1 MTLWDSAS
9 NLALLPLILMGLA
22 ILVALAFEC
31 INGFHD
37 TANAVTTVIYTRSL
51 PAIPAVVFS
60 GFMNFAGVIIG
71 GTAVAFGIVNLLPSA
86 VLQSDDTTPLLV
98 MVMSLL
104 IAAVCWNLGTWYF
117 GIPVSSSHTLIG
129 SIFGVALAN
138 SLAGGLGL
146 GGVNWSKFID
156 TAQGLF
162 VAPVIGFVCSAV
174 LLLVMRAVIRVPRLY
189 VPPVGEDKPPLWIR
203 AVLVFT
209 CGSVSFSHGSN
220 DGQKGMGLILLVLLG
235 FLPTYYHL
243 SPAGDA
249 AQVANVVA
257 AARELRPAAE
267 AATAADAKAAGSLAK
282 DLAALEL
289 ALDGKTRFH
298 DVPADERRAVR
309 KATFAVEKALK
320 KPETAKLLEDAGAA
334 DVAGKR
340 KILLGAVEHVPLW
353 VVISVALALG
363 VGTTFGYQRI
373 VETVAHKIG
382 KTPLT
387 YAQGAAA
394 ELVAALT
401 IGGASYLGLPVSTTQ
416 VVSSGIA
423 GTMVANGNGV
433 QGPTVRKILIAWFLT
448 LPATM
453 LLSGSLYTV
462 GRLILVK

>member
-1 MTLWDSAS
+1 M
-9 NLALLPLILMGLA
+9 
-22 ILVALAFEC
+22 
-31 INGFHD
+31 
-37 TANAVTTVIYTRSL
+37 
-51 PAIPAVVFS
+51 
-60 GFMNFAGVIIG
+60 
-71 GTAVAFGIVNLLPSA
+71 
-86 VLQSDDTTPLLV
+86 
-98 MVMSLL
+98 
-104 IAAVCWNLGTWYF
+104 
-117 GIPVSSSHTLIG
+117 
-129 SIFGVALAN
+129 
-138 SLAGGLGL
+138 
-146 GGVNWSKFID
+146 
-156 TAQGLF
+156 
-162 VAPVIGFVCSAV
+162 
-174 LLLVMRAVIRVPRLY
+174 
-189 VPPVGEDKPPLWIR
+189 
-203 AVLVFT
+203 FT

-267 AATAADAKAAGSLAK
+267 AATTADAKAAGSLAK

-340 KILLGAVEHVPLW
+340 KVILGAVEHVPLW

-462 GRLILVK
+462 GRLLLVK